1 MVKADPKHDYY
12 ADLDLPASAD
22 MADIKKQFKKLAL
35 KYHPDRNPGKEIEFN
50 SKFQEIQS
58 AHEILIDPIQKSKYD
73 ADRRKTAVLSSYT
86 SPTTTSTPGRSPYT
100 NFPPPPRPP
109 PTTSKTT
116 YPQPP
121 STGANRYANF
131 AANDKT
137 WTRQNNDAQ
146 AKTDA
151 ARAWAEMKHGPNNS
165 GSFGKNTRHNR
176 ADSFQSQANNEPLKG
191 FVPRPRAAWDQS
203 QDKPGEIP
211 GMTRANTM
219 RVPKKAGFAPGT
231 PGGDEPPARTN
242 SSYFTAGRGE
252 RPGSRNQT
260 QYPPPPPGPPPNS
273 RRPDPLQPESPRTDS
288 FRTDP
293 LRSAP
298 PRYDIRN
305 PQSSRPFMSPQDP
318 NDPFANSDR
327 KSTPYATTG
336 GERTYFSSEGIN
348 RSASSNTNLRNGWP
362 SGYTPGNT
370 PLSTPGSGRHRS
382 ASPNIRSPNRE
393 RSVSS
398 ESSYSSEEEV
408 HPHARRASSDTRPVD
423 PRGSDGH
430 RRPENPSVKVEDGDG
445 LRPKQR
451 STWNSQAT
459 KPAPALHRDYSASQP
474 GSRRGSG
481 GSDEEGLFQHRAKH
495 AERAQ
500 QLPKS
505 PLHATAPWS
514 YQNFEKPFDKPLE
527 KSKSW
532 QEKFGS
538 KEDGNNQRQF
548 ERPSPGRSKDAP
560 PMYDFSDSNF
570 PFTSLL
576 LDVDCNGMTSSPL
589 KRKTSWPHWAVS
601 SNVMPRK
608 HFRPQTSQ
616 NRSFQWEKE
625 DLFAMLDPYADSFLR
640 NSFHFASDRSSS
652 TSPLKTQSAENINT
666 NFSPSDW
673 HGKFNGD
680 GEDYLSATSNGSVPR
695 GRTSPTKGRPTA
707 FRERPKIAV
716 PTQSAHGNSSA
727 QMPPPP
733 PPTIPV
739 PPRAPDPAK
748 FSTEKWHQTFREP
761 NWAFPP
767 PPPIQSPRPGNPK
780 RPKTPR
786 KMSTAIKRPTV
797 PKPTSVTPAID
808 GDDEGD
814 ASNEASSALG
824 SEADHTNGD
833 SPMDIDPA
841 VTPPPSQPPQSPL
854 TSRSDTYVDPIAH
867 IIRSAIPPDLSAHNA
882 EALNDGAHLNL
893 NDLRTAAPFAPS
905 QDGLKNLDDLKTNLP
920 FSSSASAIPGQ
931 SSDPQQL
938 LLPNPPKAP
947 TVPDHVN
954 QSTWEPYIAYMRAYM
969 VEWSHFNTKMINHFS
984 TRQEEVETKLGNDWM
999 SSVGE
1004 EGYAKYMKGVGEDF
1018 RVREHWDVSW
1028 EKHREC
1034 MRGLG
1039 RVRELAVKAKCH
1051 A

>member
-12 ADLDLPASAD
+12 ADLELPASAEV
-22 MADIKKQFKKLAL
+22 ADIKKQFKKLAL

-58 AHEILIDPIQKSKYD
+58 AHEILIDPVQKSKYD

-86 SPTTTSTPGRSPYT
+86 SPTATNAPGRSPYT

-109 PTTSKTT
+109 PTTTKTT
-116 YPQPP
+116 YPQSP

-131 AANDKT
+131 AANEKS

-146 AKTDA
+146 TKTDA
-151 ARAWAEMKHGPNNS
+151 ARAWAEMKHGQNNG
-165 GSFGKNTRHNR
+165 GSFGKNTQHNR
-176 ADSFQSQANNEPLKG
+176 ANLFQTQANNEPPKG
-191 FVPRPRAAWDQS
+191 FTPRPRAAWDQP
-203 QDKPGEIP
+203 QDKQGVFP
-211 GMTRANTM
+211 GMARANTT

-242 SSYFTAGRGE
+242 SSYSTAGRGE
-252 RPGSRNQT
+252 RPGSRNQMP
-260 QYPPPPPGPPPNS
+260 YPPPPPGPPPNF
-273 RRPDPLQPESPRTDS
+273 RRPDPLKAEPPRPDS

-293 LRSAP
+293 VRSAP
-298 PRYDIRN
+298 PRYDPRN
-305 PQSSRPFMSPQDP
+305 PQSSRSFMSPQEP

-327 KSTPYATTG
+327 KSTPYATVG
-336 GERTYFSSEGIN
+336 GERTYFSSEGLN

-398 ESSYSSEEEV
+398 ESSYSSEEEI
-408 HPHARRASSDTRPVD
+408 HTHARRASADTRPAD
-423 PRGSDGH
+423 LGGRDGQS
-430 RRPENPSVKVEDGDG
+430 RPGNPSVNVEDGDE

-459 KPAPALHRDYSASQP
+459 SPAPALHRGYSASQP

-481 GSDEEGLFQHRAKH
+481 GSDPEGFFQHRAQH
-495 AERAQ
+495 AERGQ

-505 PLHATAPWS
+505 PLHTTAPWS
-514 YQNFEKPFDKPLE
+514 YQNFEKSFDKPLE

-538 KEDGNNQRQF
+538 KADGNNQRQF
-548 ERPSPGRSKDAP
+548 ERPSPGHSKEAP
-560 PMYDFSDSNF
+560 PMYDFSDYTSPITPL
-570 PFTSLL
+570 PF
-576 LDVDCNGMTSSPL
+576 DVDCNGLTINPL
-589 KRKTSWPHWAVS
+589 KRKTSWPYWAVPS
-601 SNVMPRK
+601 SVAPRK
-608 HFRPQTSQ
+608 HFRAQTSQ
-616 NRSFQWEKE
+616 NSSFHWDKE
-625 DLFAMLDPYADSFLR
+625 DLFAMLDPYADNVLR
-640 NSFHFASDRSSS
+640 DSFHFASDRSSS
-652 TSPLKTQSAENINT
+652 TSPLKNQSAENINT

-680 GEDYLSATSNGSVPR
+680 AEDYLSATSNGSVPR
-695 GRTSPTKGRPTA
+695 GRASPTKGRPTP

-716 PTQSAHGNSSA
+716 PTQSAHGNTST
-727 QMPPPP
+727 QMPP

-739 PPRAPDPAK
+739 PPKAPDPDK
-748 FSTEKWHQTFREP
+748 FSTEKWHQTFKEP
-761 NWAFPP
+761 NWAYPP
-767 PPPIQSPRPGNPK
+767 PPPIQSPRMGNPK

-786 KMSTAIKRPTV
+786 KMSTANKRPTV
-797 PKPTSVTPAID
+797 PKPANVTSVTD

-814 ASNEASSALG
+814 ASNEASSAIG

-833 SPMDIDPA
+833 SPMDLDPA
-841 VTPPPSQPPQSPL
+841 TTPPPLQPPQSPL
-854 TSRSDTYVDPIAH
+854 TSRSGTYTDPIAH
-867 IIRSAIPPDLSAHNA
+867 IIRSAIPPDLSTNNA
-882 EALNDGAHLNL
+882 GTETNAAYLNL
-893 NDLRTAAPFAPS
+893 SDLKKAAPFAPS
-905 QDGLKNLDDLKTNLP
+905 QDGLKDLDDLKTTLP
-920 FSSSASAIPGQ
+920 FPSSASAIPGQ
-931 SSDPQQL
+931 SSAPQQL

-947 TVPDHVN
+947 AVPDHVN
-954 QSTWEPYIAYMRAYM
+954 QSTWEPYIAYIRAYM
-969 VEWSHFNTKMINHFS
+969 AEWSHFNTKMINHFS
-984 TRQEEVETKLGNDWM
+984 TRQEEVEAKLGNDWM

-1004 EGYAKYMKGVGEDF
+1004 QGYAKYMKGVEEDF

-1039 RVRELAVKAKCH
+1039 RTRELAVKAKCH